1 MGWGT
6 RLTVT
11 RVSEWLN
18 KARQRSDLGQTKVA
32 QETNKQTST
41 FFPTYT
47 CWAQCAI
54 IWYCCSTW
62 KRRGLKRMSFS
73 HLTSPSSR
81 WQKRKLW
88 MKRQA
93 HMLPAGESVLQLD
106 GLRGRSDL
114 YCLDC
119 SVCRLPDLPG
129 NFLLWNLDG
138 IQGHTEKKRWIILQN
153 CRLAREVVQ
162 KSRDTFSAIS
172 HYRCFDIYKI

>member
-73 HLTSPSSR
+73 HLTSPLSR

-129 NFLLWNLDG
+129 NFLLWNLDFVWMEFKVT
-138 IQGHTEKKRWIILQN
+138 QRKKDELSSRTAAWREKL
-153 CRLAREVVQ
+153 
-162 KSRDTFSAIS
+162 SRKVGTPSLL
-172 HYRCFDIYKI
+172 